1 MGALDRAVYNEIMRR
16 LLIVILACLAF
27 HPALG
32 LLDAQAPTVTQI
44 AGSNHILV
52 LLSDGTVSALGAN
65 RFGQLGRPKSTRTF
79 EPAARV
85 ALPGKVVQVA
95 ASDDETSYALLE
107 DGTVW
112 AWGQGFNS
120 TLGVPLSG
128 ARETRNRH
136 TPGQVPGLAGV
147 ARVVVQDAVA
157 MAVMR
162 DGSVR
167 AWGLL
172 PEALTGGQR
181 VYPGVATPIV
191 VNGLANVADL
201 VLGVSSSVVSGYA
214 LTRDGRVYSWGG
226 NLKGEMGTGGTSS
239 EYHLPALV
247 PGVRDV
253 VSIAT
258 VNGAAVVVTR
268 DGRVWSWGRNEQGGL
283 GHGTQAD
290 TVDPGQPT
298 PAVVAGLTDVV
309 EVKAGTMG
317 REFIVRRRNNTL
329 IGWGNSDWGQLGA
342 GVTGRFQLNPTAI
355 RLPDVDAYWLCG
367 NYSFARTKDGA
378 VWFWGDEV
386 AAMGLLG
393 VRGHQRIP
401 AKVPFTKLV
410 P

>member
-1 MGALDRAVYNEIMRR
+1 MADMRR
-16 LLIVILACLAF
+16 PSSIALLCATVLLL
-27 HPALG
+27 LG
-32 LLDAQAPTVTQI
+32 PLGAQAPTVTQI
-44 AGSNHILV
+44 AGSTHILV
-52 LLSDGTVSALGAN
+52 LLSDGTVSAMGAN
-65 RFGQLGRPKSTRTF
+65 HAGQLGRPKSTRTF

-95 ASDDETSYALLE
+95 AGDHGTSYALLE

-112 AWGQGFNS
+112 AWGEGFNNN
-120 TLGVPLSG
+120 LGVPLSG
-128 ARETRNRH
+128 PREARTRH
-136 TPGQVPGLAGV
+136 TPERVPGLSGV
-147 ARVVVQDAVA
+147 ARVVVMDAVA

-172 PEALTGGQR
+172 PEALTSGQR
-181 VYPGVATPIV
+181 VYPGVPAPIV

-201 VLGVSSSVVSGYA
+201 VLGVSSKAVSGYA
-214 LTRDGRVYSWGG
+214 LTRDGRVHSWGG

-239 EYHLPALV
+239 EFQLPALV
-247 PGVRDV
+247 PGVNDV

-268 DGRVWSWGRNEQGGL
+268 DGRVWSWGNNEQGGL
-283 GHGTQAD
+283 GHGTQTD
-290 TVDPGQPT
+290 TVDPGQPA
-298 PAVVAGLTDVV
+298 PAMVAGFTDVV

-342 GVTGRFQLNPTAI
+342 GVTGRFQLKPTAI
-355 RLPDVDAYWLCG
+355 NLPDVDAYWLCG
-367 NYSFARTKDGA
+367 NYSFARTKDGT
-378 VWFWGDEV
+378 VWFWGDEI
-386 AAMGLLG
+386 AAQGLLG
-393 VRGHQRIP
+393 VRGNQRIP
-401 AKVPFTKLV
+401 ARVPVAKLI